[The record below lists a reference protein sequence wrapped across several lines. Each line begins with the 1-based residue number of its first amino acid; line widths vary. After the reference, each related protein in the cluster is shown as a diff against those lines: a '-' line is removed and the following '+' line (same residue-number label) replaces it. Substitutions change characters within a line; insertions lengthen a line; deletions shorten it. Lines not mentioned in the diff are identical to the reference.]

1 MDIKDIIA
9 ESDKKDIEMV
19 RMLINSSARAG
30 QSYEEIKVF
39 LTGKF
44 PDTLIDALI
53 QDYKEENDIDT
64 LAASIL
70 KSDKNKNKATWYKK
84 IDRPDS
90 RWGKL
95 QNVLRSG
102 NKPWRDE
109 HIKDLDEQSD
119 LVLRNIAAPD
129 GPEGIYKGL
138 VLGYVQSGKTA
149 NFSASIAKAIDQGYK
164 IIIVLGGLYNNL
176 RSQTE
181 RRLRKEIVA
190 PHGDSGTV
198 CLTDATEKGDFKAP
212 RGIQPANLLSSRAP
226 VFCVIKK
233 NKSPMTSFLNW
244 FKGDDKNAGVDP
256 ELLKKSPVLI
266 IDDEADQASVNSN
279 DPEQDRTAINEL
291 LVQMLNYFSQSTVT
305 NYIGYTATP
314 FANIFIDAQDSDDI
328 YPEDFI
334 ISLKPPKA
342 YNGTEKLFGRASID
356 GDGGKAGL
364 DIFRFIAPDE
374 VDLIKNI
381 SDEASPPDS
390 LKYAIDS
397 YFLACSERILR
408 GQKNEHMTMLI
419 HTSHKKD
426 DHKGMC
432 KVVDEYIRYARTAYK
447 TDPRYQ
453 EELKRIWETD
463 FVKLTTTQFEE
474 QEINNFDRVIYA
486 MEIFF
491 QSFWEKTIMENSDSD
506 TRLDF
511 AAHDSVWAIIVGG
524 NTLSR
529 GLTVEGLTV
538 SYFQRTSK
546 GYDTLLQMGRWFG
559 YRAGFLDLTRI
570 FVTQEMHSNF
580 FFLATVES
588 EVRDDIE
595 QMAINGERPR
605 DVSIKV
611 RDHEKLVITGRK
623 TLKNNSVFSART
635 YSGSKVQARYI
646 FPQNKLINNQ
656 NHELIKSF
664 TKSLEQEKGLVQ
676 DLYSGHANCLLF
688 KDVESEKVLEFLRN
702 FHISKEDKKSRIE
715 LFGPYVEKLNQ
726 RGELTNWSVAVH
738 SRKEKDPLR
747 EIDIN
752 GHKIYSLDRKLAPR
766 LSSVEDHTIF
776 ALGQLM
782 AQRDEII
789 DMKDILG
796 DAFER
801 SLDDNEE
808 GMTFKKVRK
817 LRPKER
823 GLIIIYPLYT
833 HHNMSEEEIEKIK
846 SNPSKSPIISAS
858 EVIYSVSMILPFSE
872 VSEMNFNYRENYT
885 VKK

>member
-1 MDIKDIIA
+1 MDFKDIIA
-9 ESDKKDIEMV
+9 ESDKTNIEMV
-19 RMLINSSARAG
+19 ILLINGKAREG
-30 QSYEEIKVF
+30 ESYEEIRAF
-39 LTGKF
+39 LKGKF
-44 PDTLIDALI
+44 PGDLIDALI
-53 QDYKEENDIDT
+53 QEHKEENDVET

-70 KSDKNKNKATWYKK
+70 TSDKNKNKATWYKK
-84 IDRPDS
+84 VDSPES

-95 QNVLRSG
+95 KNVLRSG
-102 NKPWRDE
+102 SKPWRDE
-109 HIKDLDEQSD
+109 HINDLDEQSD
-119 LVLRNIAAPD
+119 LVLRNIAAPN
-129 GPEGIYKGL
+129 GPAGIYKGL

-181 RRLRKEIVA
+181 RRLRKELIK
-190 PHGDSGTV
+190 PHEDGVGTI
-198 CLTDATEKGDFKAP
+198 CLTDATDKGDFKAP
-212 RGIQPANLLSSRAP
+212 RGIQPANLLKSKSP

-233 NKSPMTSFLNW
+233 NKSPMTSFLKW
-244 FKGDDKNAGVDP
+244 FEDVDP

-279 DPEQDRTAINEL
+279 DPEQDRTSINEL
-291 LVQMLNYFSQSTVT
+291 LVKMLAFFSESTVT

-314 FANIFIDAQDSDDI
+314 FANIFIDAQDKVDI

-334 ISLKPPKA
+334 ISLTPPNA

-364 DIFRFIAPDE
+364 DIFRFIQPEE
-374 VDLIKNI
+374 VELIKHI
-381 SDEASPPDS
+381 GDEADLPPS

-432 KVVDEYIRYARTAYK
+432 KIVNEYIRYAKTAYK
-447 TDPRYQ
+447 SDPKYQ
-453 EELKRIWETD
+453 AELQGIWESD
-463 FVKLTTTQFEE
+463 FVKTTNSQFEE
-474 QEINNFDRVIYA
+474 QKINDFDRVHYA
-486 MEIFF
+486 LEIFF
-491 QSFWEKTIMENSDSD
+491 QDFLDETIMENSDSI

-511 AAHDSVWAIIVGG
+511 AAHDTIWAIIVGG

-538 SYFQRTSK
+538 SYFMRTSK
-546 GYDTLLQMGRWFG
+546 QYDTLLQMGRWFG
-559 YRAGFLDLTRI
+559 YRSGFLDLTRV
-570 FVTQEMHSNF
+570 FVTHEMHSNF

-588 EVRDDIE
+588 EIRDDIE
-595 QMAINGERPR
+595 QMAINGERPI

-646 FPQNKLINNQ
+646 FPDNKVINSE
-656 NHELIKSF
+656 NHKVIE
-664 TKSLEQEKGLVQ
+664 SLVYKLTSEGKLSKE
-676 DLYSGHANCLLF
+676 LYSGHSNCLLYRNV
-688 KDVESEKVLEFLRN
+688 DPSEVIQFLRN
-702 FHISKEDKKSRIE
+702 FHISQEDKKSRIE

-726 RGELTNWSVAVH
+726 RDELTDWSIVVH
-738 SRKEKDPLR
+738 SRKEVDDLR
-747 EIDIN
+747 EINIDGN
-752 GHKIYSLDRKLAPR
+752 KIYSLDRKLAPR
-766 LSSVEDHTIF
+766 LSSLEDTSVHP
-776 ALGQLM
+776 LGQLM

-789 DMKDILG
+789 DMKDLLG
-796 DAFER
+796 DTFER

-808 GMTFKKVRK
+808 GMTYKKVRK
-817 LRPKER
+817 KRPKER
-823 GLIIIYPLYT
+823 GLLIIYPLYT
-833 HHNMSEEEIEKIK
+833 HHNMPKDELQKIK
-846 SNPSKSPIISAS
+846 DNPSKSPIVSES
-858 EVIYSVSMILPFSE
+858 EVVYSVAMVLPFSE
-872 VSEMNFNYRENYT
+872 VSEMTFNYRENFT